1 MTLLQDRIHQYI
13 HTLSAAIGARPSG
26 SPANHAAAAYI
37 RDEMRRLGFEVEEQ
51 PFECPEWQVNEAAL
65 RVGDRQL
72 EVLPN
77 AYSPSCQVEAPLVW
91 AGTLAELE
99 AASLKGK
106 IAVLYGDLT
115 KAPVAC
121 KAWFLKDEHDD
132 RIIQALEQKQPAA
145 VLCVQVQ
152 PGSVIQIFEDWE
164 FHLPSATIPVESARV
179 LLQAGADPVSLHIKT
194 EQKKGSTANI
204 VGRRAGKRPETIVLC
219 AHYDTKFLTPGAL
232 DNAGGVAAIL
242 AAAELAGQA
251 DLETSLELVAFTNEE
266 HLPLGDDT
274 YFALA
279 GEDFP
284 GHVLLAINFD
294 GAGHIL
300 DVNNMATYAASAKF
314 EGALAPIL
322 AEFPAVQRVEPWP
335 ESNHSSFVW
344 RGVPAVAFSSRGTTF
359 MAHQRED
366 TEEWVSPA
374 RIEEAARMAMRIM
387 DLVQDKPV
395 TWLRQANQ
403 QA

>member
-1 MTLLQDRIHQYI
+1 MTPLQDRIHQYI
-13 HTLSAAIGARPSG
+13 HTLSTAIGPRPSG

-37 RDEMRRLGFEVEEQ
+37 CGEMRLLGFEVEEQ
-51 PFECPEWQVNEAAL
+51 PFDCPAWQMLEATL
-65 RVGDRQL
+65 RARGETL

-99 AASLKGK
+99 VAELVGK

-115 KAPVAC
+115 QAPVAC
-121 KAWFLKDEHDD
+121 KSWFLKEEHDE
-132 RIIQALEQKQPAA
+132 RIIRALEQKQPAA
-145 VLCVQVQ
+145 VLCVQAQ

-164 FHLPSATIPVESARV
+164 FHLPSATVPVESALA
-179 LLQAGADPVSLHIKT
+179 LLRAGSNPVFLNLQT
-194 EQKKGSTANI
+194 VQKPGRTVNI
-204 VGRRAGKRPETIVLC
+204 VGRRTGKWPEKIVLC

-232 DNAGGVAAIL
+232 DNAGGVAAML

-251 DLETSLELVAFTNEE
+251 DLETGLELVAFTNEE

-284 GHVLLAINFD
+284 GRVLLAINFD
-294 GAGHIL
+294 GLGHIL
-300 DVNNMATYAASAKF
+300 DVNNIATYAASAEF
-314 EGALAPIL
+314 EAALAPLL
-322 AEFPAVQRVEPWP
+322 AEFPAVQRVGPWP

-344 RGVPAVAFSSRGTTF
+344 RGVPAVAFSSRAARF
-359 MAHQRED
+359 LAHQRED
-366 TEEWVSPA
+366 TEDWVSLA
-374 RIEEAARMAMRIM
+374 RIDEAARLTISIIET
-387 DLVQDKPV
+387 VQNKPAA
-395 TWLRQANQ
+395 WLRPLGQA
-403 QA
+403 